1 MKHSIKISVM
11 ALVAMFSF
19 NTVADAQFGGL
30 LKKAKQAAQKV
41 TGNDDTS
48 KNKKEIPEQIE
59 KLKAQVP
66 QMGET
71 PNALFSW
78 DGVGVASWDG
88 SKNELTIIAEKGGFK
103 TGTVLKVDPSS
114 GKVTDA
120 SGKDMGSISET
131 TIVSPSL
138 GTLTLD
144 PVIGNYTLSVNP
156 KVESINALRSYNVI
170 MANTK
175 QKMFSTN
182 YRLGLDTG
190 QETGKGY
197 TMFVH
202 KDKAV
207 NYTFAKHKCIV
218 SDQYV
223 GAALPIYVASLMM
236 TQEEYN
242 RENVKNL
249 LGFDPDQQYTT
260 KQLNDM
266 IRWKD
271 DATEAQIKKIEEGK
285 TYGDDR
291 VRGAKIGAIGL
302 KGEWKRTTW
311 TENSGKWNEHKY
323 FEDIIEYW
331 VVYELENGKNK
342 VAFYTLDKNRNDKG
356 LTERG
361 KCTGFHDVSDWV
373 RQ

>member
-1 MKHSIKISVM
+1 MKQSIKISVM
-11 ALVAMFSF
+11 ALVAMFAF
-19 NTVADAQFGGL
+19 NTVADAQFGSL

-41 TGNDDTS
+41 TGSDDVS
-48 KNKKEIPEQIE
+48 KNKKEIPEQIG
-59 KLKAQVP
+59 KLKAQIP
-66 QMGET
+66 QKGNT

-78 DGVGVASWDG
+78 DGVGIASWDG
-88 SKNELTIIAEKGGFK
+88 AKNELTVLIDKNGFK
-103 TGTVLKVDPSS
+103 PGTVLKVDQGN
-114 GKVTDA
+114 GKITDA
-120 SGKDMGSISET
+120 SGKDMGSISA
-131 TIVSPSL
+131 IAVVSPTM
-138 GTLTLD
+138 GTLNLD
-144 PVIGNYTLSVNP
+144 PVEGNYTLSVNP
-156 KVESINALRSYNVI
+156 KVESMTALRSYNVI
-170 MANTK
+170 IANGN

-190 QETGKGY
+190 QKTGKGY
-197 TMFVH
+197 TMFVNT
-202 KDKAV
+202 DKAV
-207 NYTFAKHKCIV
+207 SYTFAKHKCLV
-218 SDQYV
+218 SDQLV
-223 GAALPIYVASLMM
+223 GASLPIYVASLMM
-236 TQEEYN
+236 TPEEYN

-291 VRGAKIGAIGL
+291 VRGAKIAAIGL
-302 KGEWKRTTW
+302 LGEWNRTTW

-323 FEDIIEYW
+323 YEDVIKYW

-361 KCTGFHDVSDWV
+361 KCTGFHEISDWV
-373 RQ
+373 RK

>member
-1 MKHSIKISVM
+1 MKHSVKISVM
-11 ALVAMFSF
+11 AVIAMFAVS
-19 NTVADAQFGGL
+19 TTADAQFGSL
-30 LKKAKQAAQKV
+30 LKKAKQAAEKV

-48 KNKKEIPEQIE
+48 KNKKEIPEQIA
-59 KLKAQVP
+59 KLKAQIP
-66 QMGET
+66 QKGET

-88 SKNELTIIAEKGGFK
+88 SKNELTIIADKGGLK
-103 TGTVLKVDPSS
+103 TGTVLTVDPSS

-144 PVIGNYTLSVNP
+144 PVVGNYTLSVNP
-156 KVESINALRSYNVI
+156 KVESMNALRSYNVI

-190 QETGKGY
+190 QKSGKGY
-197 TMFVH
+197 TMFVNT
-202 KDKAV
+202 DKAV
-207 NYTFAKHKCIV
+207 KYTFAKHNCIV

-260 KQLNDM
+260 KQLKDM

-342 VAFYTLDKNRNDKG
+342 VAFYTIDKNRNDKG

-361 KCTGFHDVSDWV
+361 KCTGFHDISDWV